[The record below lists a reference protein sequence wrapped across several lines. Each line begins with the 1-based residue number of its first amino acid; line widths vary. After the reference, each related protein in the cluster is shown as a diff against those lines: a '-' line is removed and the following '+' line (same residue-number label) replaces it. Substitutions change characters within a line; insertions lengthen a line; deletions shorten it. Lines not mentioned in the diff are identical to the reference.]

1 MQHGNDAALTH
12 YLRVLRRGLWI
23 VALTTALA
31 AVGAVYASHRQQ
43 KLYRSSADVYLS
55 NQNLAAS
62 LASVQPAAYEDPA
75 RVAATQAQLATTPQ
89 VAAAALRIAHVTD
102 RTPSELLSRS
112 SVTSSADDDIL
123 TFSVTDPSPSLA
135 QRLAQADATAYTR
148 YRRKLDTIAISQ
160 ALDKADARLAEL
172 KAAGEQHSTVYGNLL
187 DKQQQLST
195 LKVLQGSNA
204 EVVREGSK
212 AVLTQPKTKRNAAL
226 AAVLGLVL
234 GAGLALLRDAFNT
247 RVRTAGEVQELL
259 DLPLLARIPEPAR
272 RLRSKN
278 HLAMLNDPS
287 SPAAEAYRILGTN
300 LDFVNLERSA
310 RTIMFTSAQHSEGK
324 STTVANLA
332 LALARAGR
340 RVILVDLDLRA
351 PSVGGFFYTDGNR
364 GLTNVALGKLDL
376 DDALAPIPLLQYEG
390 EERASRNGSA
400 GGLLQVLPV
409 GPLPPNPAEFTGSH
423 ALAEL
428 LAELEQR
435 ADLVLI
441 DATPMLQLSDAM
453 TLTTRVDALVVV
465 ARLSLIRRTMLTEL
479 RRVLDTAP
487 IAKLGVV
494 VTGADVS
501 ESYGD
506 SYGYGHSGRAA
517 APERSGWVQ

>member
-1 MQHGNDAALTH
+1 MKHGNDAALTH
-12 YLRVLRRGLWI
+12 YARVLRRGLWI
-23 VALTTALA
+23 VVLTTALA
-31 AVGAVYASHRQQ
+31 ALGAVYASHRQQ

-62 LASVQPAAYEDPA
+62 LSSVQAAYEDPA

-89 VAAAALRIAHVTD
+89 VAASALRIAHVTD
-102 RTPSELLSRS
+102 RTPSELLARS
-112 SVTSSADDDIL
+112 AVTSSAADDIL
-123 TFSVTDPSPSLA
+123 TFAVTDPSPSLA

-148 YRRKLDTIAISQ
+148 YRRKLDTVAITQ
-160 ALDKADARLAEL
+160 ALRKANARLGEL
-172 KAAGEQHSTVYGNLL
+172 KTAGDQRSTAYANLL

-195 LKVLQGSNA
+195 LQVLQGSNA
-204 EVVREGSK
+204 EVVRAAGRP
-212 AVLTQPKTKRNAAL
+212 VLTQPKTKRNAAL
-226 AAVLGLVL
+226 AAVLGVVL
-234 GAGLALLRDAFNT
+234 GVGLALLRDAFNT

-259 DLPLLARIPEPAR
+259 DLPLLGRLPEPAR

-340 RVILVDLDLRA
+340 KVILVDLDLRA
-351 PSVGGFFYTDGNR
+351 PSVGGFFYTDGSR
-364 GLTNVALGKLDL
+364 GLTSVALGKLSL
-376 DDALAPIPLLQYEG
+376 DDALTPIPLLQYEG

-400 GGLLQVLPV
+400 AGLLQVLPV

-423 ALAEL
+423 ALVEL

-465 ARLSLIRRTMLTEL
+465 ARLSQIRRTVLTEL
-479 RRVLDTAP
+479 HRVLDTAP

-494 VTGADVS
+494 VTGADAT

-506 SYGYGHSGRAA
+506 GYGYGHAGRAA
-517 APERSGWVQ
+517 PAERSEWVR